1 MEKSF
6 PIDLFSLFITRPT
19 ISKWATYTNQ
29 HFRIHGKSDEDTS
42 VDELFAYLG
51 VRIFMS
57 IVHLPEVHDYFTKE
71 LGMTFVTERFSR
83 DRFYS
88 LNTNFCITDPSVD
101 GVDLNNPIG
110 MCSELMLFLNKKFPE
125 HFTPSQHLTFDE
137 TMVAYKGY
145 SPIRQYIPSKPH
157 KFGFKVWCLSSS
169 CYLLQFSLY
178 EGADDTIHKQSK
190 THSLVVSFMLPYHR
204 KNHILYIDNLF
215 SSPVLMDE
223 LAGFG
228 IAVCGSVRLNRSGM
242 PPDTQINK
250 SVLKSMKH
258 GETKYYQKDNVNL
271 LLWKDQNVLK
281 LVFNHVD
288 IGTIRAT
295 VDRWLSGGRR
305 IKMFVHPA
313 VIQYFKHARYVD
325 VINQLHYSYPL
336 NRQTTRSCTPMIWWL
351 IDMCIVNSFIL
362 YRTMHPK
369 AKHLDF
375 RKELMTILVSKYI
388 RASVTSRKRPA
399 PVDDVAIAAEHYSM
413 SSGVRGDCV
422 YCKSQS
428 HTRSRVL
435 YICAKCRV
443 YLCVGDCFSA
453 YHTTR

>member
-1 MEKSF
+1 
-6 PIDLFSLFITRPT
+6 
-19 ISKWATYTNQ
+19 
-29 HFRIHGKSDEDTS
+29 
-42 VDELFAYLG
+42 
-51 VRIFMS
+51 
-57 IVHLPEVHDYFTKE
+57 
-71 LGMTFVTERFSR
+71 
-83 DRFYS
+83 
-88 LNTNFCITDPSVD
+88 
-101 GVDLNNPIG
+101 
-110 MCSELMLFLNKKFPE
+110 
-125 HFTPSQHLTFDE
+125 
-137 TMVAYKGY
+137 
-145 SPIRQYIPSKPH
+145 
-157 KFGFKVWCLSSS
+157 
-169 CYLLQFSLY
+169 
-178 EGADDTIHKQSK
+178 
-190 THSLVVSFMLPYHR
+190 
-204 KNHILYIDNLF
+204 
-215 SSPVLMDE
+215 
-223 LAGFG
+223 
-228 IAVCGSVRLNRSGM
+228 
-242 PPDTQINK
+242 
-250 SVLKSMKH
+250 
-258 GETKYYQKDNVNL
+258 
-271 LLWKDQNVLK
+271 LK

-305 IKMFVHPA
+305 IKMSVHPA